1 MESKMAAGTLSDRHA
16 HSIAARQGVR
26 LEYFTVVWMTAEAV
40 LAIAAGIAARSVLL
54 TAFGADSVIELIS
67 GATLLWRLRVES
79 ARGDDR
85 RVKTVERRATFVS
98 AFLLV
103 ILCAYVALSSAA
115 GLIAQV
121 EPERSWLGIAVSA
134 AAVVV
139 MPVLAW
145 RKRVVNVT
153 LQSSALRADIAESVT
168 CAYLGAVTL
177 LGVGIDAATGWGWI
191 EYIAALVLLWWL
203 IREAQEAVEASRER
217 HPTED
222 RD

>member
-1 MESKMAAGTLSDRHA
+1 MTSNATSDIRA
-16 HSIAARQGVR
+16 RSNAARQGLR
-26 LEYFTVVWMTAEAV
+26 LEYFTVAWMTAEAA

-67 GATLLWRLRVES
+67 GTSLLWRLHVESGGGDHRRVE
-79 ARGDDR
+79 
-85 RVKTVERRATFVS
+85 TVERRTTLVS

-115 GLIAQV
+115 GLIARV
-121 EPERSWLGIAVSA
+121 EPERSWLGIAVST

-145 RKRVVNVT
+145 RKRVVNES

-168 CAYLGAVTL
+168 CAYLAAVTL
-177 LGVGIDAATGWGWI
+177 LGVGIDAATGWWWI
-191 EYIAALVLLWWL
+191 EYVAAFALLWWL
-203 IREAQEAVEASRER
+203 IAEAREAVQAAREG
-217 HPTED
+217 HPTSD